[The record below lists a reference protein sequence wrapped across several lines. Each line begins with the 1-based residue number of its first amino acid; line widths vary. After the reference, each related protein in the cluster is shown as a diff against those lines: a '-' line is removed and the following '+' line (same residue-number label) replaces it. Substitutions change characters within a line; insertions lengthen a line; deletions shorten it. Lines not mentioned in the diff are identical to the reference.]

1 METTEN
7 QSDFIGE
14 AKLVLE
20 KLLDLLGIPAYV
32 TPSDES
38 PVGGEREATTS
49 ATLDIEGEDLGI
61 LIGRRGQTLAAL
73 QYIVRLIVGQ
83 KTQIRLPILVDVE
96 GYKRRRCEAM
106 RALAVRIAEQV
117 KAKGSP
123 FTLEPMSA
131 FERRIIHVTLADDP
145 DVTTESTGFGED
157 RKVVV
162 KLRDSHLD

>member
-7 QSDFIGE
+7 QSDFIEE

-20 KLLDLLGIPAYV
+20 KLLSLLGISASV
-32 TPSDES
+32 APSAEF
-38 PVGGEREATTS
+38 PVGGAGEATAS
-49 ATLDIEGEDLGI
+49 AALDIEGEDLGI

-83 KTQIRLPILVDVE
+83 KTQIRLPILIDVE

-117 KAKGSP
+117 KVKGTP
-123 FTLEPMSA
+123 FTLEPMPA

-145 DVTTESTGFGED
+145 DVTTESTGFGEA

-162 KLRDSHLD
+162 KLRDSQPD

>member
-7 QSDFIGE
+7 QSDFIEE

-20 KLLDLLGIPAYV
+20 KLLSLLGIPAYV
-32 TPSDES
+32 TPSAEF
-38 PVGGEREATTS
+38 PVGGEATAS
-49 ATLDIEGEDLGI
+49 AALDIEGEDLGI

-83 KTQIRLPILVDVE
+83 KTQIRLPILIDVE

-117 KAKGSP
+117 KVEGTP
-123 FTLEPMSA
+123 FTLEPMPA
-131 FERRIIHVTLADDP
+131 FERRIIHITLADDP

-162 KLRDSHLD
+162 KLRDSQLD